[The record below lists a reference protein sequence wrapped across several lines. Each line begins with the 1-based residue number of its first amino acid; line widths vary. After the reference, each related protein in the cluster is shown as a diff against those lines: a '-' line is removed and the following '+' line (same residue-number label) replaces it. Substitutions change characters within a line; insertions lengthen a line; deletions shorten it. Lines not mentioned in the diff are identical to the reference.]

1 MGIKVTILGSN
12 SATPAHHRHHSAQ
25 LVNVEGRYYLVDCG
39 EGTQLQMKRYKIK
52 AQRIDHIFISHLHGD
67 HYLGLVGLL
76 SSMHLMGRKK
86 ELHLYAPYGLSEII
100 RVQLKYSETA
110 FNYEVIF
117 HEVDTESHRVIHED
131 EQITVKSIPL
141 SHRIPCSGFLIE
153 EKVKNR
159 RIIKELLPEG
169 LPVNKIIQLKKG
181 QDITNES
188 GEVLY
193 TYQELTKPPR
203 KSYSYAYCSDTRYDE
218 SIVPLIKGCDMLYH
232 EATFLEEHLDRA
244 STTFHSTAMEAARIA
259 VKAEVGKLLLGH
271 FSVRYKDILPLQ
283 EEARTIF
290 KNSHAAIEGKSY
302 ILDD

>member
-153 EKVKNR
+153 EKVKTV
-159 RIIKELLPEG
+159 ES
-169 LPVNKIIQLKKG
+169 LKNYYPK
-181 QDITNES
+181 
-188 GEVLY
+188 VCL
-193 TYQELTKPPR
+193 
-203 KSYSYAYCSDTRYDE
+203 
-218 SIVPLIKGCDMLYH
+218 
-232 EATFLEEHLDRA
+232 
-244 STTFHSTAMEAARIA
+244 
-259 VKAEVGKLLLGH
+259 
-271 FSVRYKDILPLQ
+271 
-283 EEARTIF
+283 
-290 KNSHAAIEGKSY
+290 
-302 ILDD
+302 

>member
-12 SATPAHHRHHSAQ
+12 SATPAHNRHHTSQ

-39 EGTQLQMKRYKIK
+39 EGTQLQLKRYKLK
-52 AQRIDHIFISHLHGD
+52 SHRIDHIFISHLHGD

-86 ELHLYAPYGLSEII
+86 ELHLFAPYGLSEII
-100 RVQLKYSETA
+100 RVQLKYSDTA
-110 FNYEVIF
+110 FNYNLIF
-117 HEVDTESHRVIHED
+117 HEVDTETHQVIHED
-131 EQITVKSIPL
+131 AFVTVKSIPL

-153 EKVKNR
+153 EKKKNR

-181 QDITNES
+181 LDILDDDGKVLHENEA
-188 GEVLY
+188 
-193 TYQELTKPPR
+193 LTKPPR
-203 KSYSYAYCSDTRYDE
+203 KSFSYAYCSDTRYDE
-218 SIVPLIKGCDMLYH
+218 SIVPIIKNCDMLYH
-232 EATFLEEHLDRA
+232 EATFLEEHMDRA
-244 STTFHSTAMEAARIA
+244 TVTHHSTAREAAQIA
-259 VKAEVGKLLLGH
+259 LKAEVGKLLLGH
-271 FSVRYKDILPLQ
+271 FSVRYKDIMPFQ

-290 KNSHAAIEGKSY
+290 ENSFSALEGKSY